1 MTCHSVSE
9 WRDKKGQMT
18 VAKILIVEDYPV
30 TQRVLSLTLKNSGH
44 EVQIANHG
52 LEALE
57 QLDLGPVDLALVDI
71 AMPEMDG
78 LELLRHLRNDKR
90 YNSLPVIMLTAS
102 GQDED
107 RQTAL
112 NIGADGFLTKP
123 TSSREL
129 LETIHRFVG

>member
-1 MTCHSVSE
+1 MTCHSKLE
-9 WRDKKGQMT
+9 WCDKKGQMT

-44 EVQIANHG
+44 DVQIASHG
-52 LEALE
+52 FEALE
-57 QLDLGPVDLALVDI
+57 QLNLGPVDLALVDI

-78 LELLRHLRNDKR
+78 LELLRQLRNDSR
-90 YNSLPVIMLTAS
+90 YNALPVIMLTAS

-107 RQTAL
+107 RAAAL
-112 NIGADGFLTKP
+112 TIGADGFLTKP

-129 LETIHRFVG
+129 LETINRFIG

>member
-1 MTCHSVSE
+1 ME
-9 WRDKKGQMT
+9 RIEKEKT

-52 LEALE
+52 LEALQ
-57 QLDLGPVDLALVDI
+57 QLDSGSVDLALVDI

-78 LELLRHLRNDKR
+78 LELLRHLRNDAR
-90 YNSLPVIMLTAS
+90 YQELPVIMLTAS

-107 RQTAL
+107 RAIAL
-112 NIGADGFLTKP
+112 TIGADGFLSKP

-129 LETIHRFVG
+129 LDTINRFVG

>member
-1 MTCHSVSE
+1 MI
-9 WRDKKGQMT
+9 

-44 EVQIANHG
+44 DVQIANNG

-57 QLDLGPVDLALVDI
+57 RLDIAPIDLALVDI

-78 LELLRHLRNDKR
+78 LELLRQLRNDKR
-90 YNSLPVIMLTAS
+90 YNALPVIMLTAS

-129 LETIHRFVG
+129 LETIQRFVG

>member
-1 MTCHSVSE
+1 MI
-9 WRDKKGQMT
+9 

-44 EVQIANHG
+44 DVQIANHG
-52 LEALE
+52 LEALQ
-57 QLDLGPVDLALVDI
+57 QLGLGPVDLALVDI

-78 LELLRHLRNDKR
+78 LELLRQLRNDER
-90 YNSLPVIMLTAS
+90 YNGLPVIMLTAS

-107 RQTAL
+107 RAMAL
-112 NIGADGFLTKP
+112 TIGADGFLTKP

-129 LETIHRFVG
+129 LETINRFVG

>member
-1 MTCHSVSE
+1 
-9 WRDKKGQMT
+9 MT

-57 QLDLGPVDLALVDI
+57 QLDLAPVDLALVDI

-90 YNSLPVIMLTAS
+90 YNALPVIMLTAS

>member
-1 MTCHSVSE
+1 
-9 WRDKKGQMT
+9 MT

-44 EVQIANHG
+44 DVQIANHG
-52 LEALE
+52 VEALE
-57 QLDLGPVDLALVDI
+57 QLDVAPVDLALVDI

-78 LELLRHLRNDKR
+78 LELLRHLRSDKR
-90 YNSLPVIMLTAS
+90 YNALPVIMLTAS

-129 LETIHRFVG
+129 LETIQRFIG

>member
-1 MTCHSVSE
+1 
-9 WRDKKGQMT
+9 MT

-44 EVQIANHG
+44 DVQIANHG
-52 LEALE
+52 IEALE

-90 YNSLPVIMLTAS
+90 YKALPVIMLTAS

-107 RQTAL
+107 RAMAL
-112 NIGADGFLTKP
+112 TIGADGFLTKP

>member
-90 YNSLPVIMLTAS
+90 YNALPVIMLTAS

>member
-1 MTCHSVSE
+1 
-9 WRDKKGQMT
+9 MT

-30 TQRVLSLTLKNSGH
+30 TQRVLSLTLKNSGYD
-44 EVQIANHG
+44 VQIASHG
-52 LEALE
+52 VEALQ
-57 QLDLGPVDLALVDI
+57 QLNIAPVDLALVDI

-90 YNSLPVIMLTAS
+90 YTTLPIIMLTAS

-107 RQTAL
+107 RATAL
-112 NIGADGFLTKP
+112 VIGADGFLTKP

-129 LETIHRFVG
+129 LETIQRFVG